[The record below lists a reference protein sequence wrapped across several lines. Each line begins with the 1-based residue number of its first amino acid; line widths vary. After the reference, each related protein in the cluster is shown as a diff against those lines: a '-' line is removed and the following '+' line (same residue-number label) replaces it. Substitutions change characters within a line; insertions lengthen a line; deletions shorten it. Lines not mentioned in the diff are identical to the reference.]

1 MRAWHVDWEFVGL
14 ARRSGFERFRS
25 SLLRCTDDVLAKI
38 APLYSIII
46 SMCIREE
53 NEVEV
58 ISHVTRL
65 VPAARPNVDLP
76 AR

>member
-1 MRAWHVDWEFVGL
+1 MRAWQVDWEFVGL
-14 ARRSGFERFRS
+14 ARRSRFERFRS

-38 APLYSIII
+38 APLYSII

-53 NEVEV
+53 YEVEV

-65 VPAARPNVDLP
+65 LPAARPNVNLP